1 MNLLDYDAYV
11 SGLSVSPQ
19 IQGYDVAT
27 MAVPVASGVSPSQPA
42 GATVMQSEVS
52 NGNGMATNGK
62 PFMDR
67 SLLGQPH
74 KWWLILVGIAF
85 LLNWLAKK
93 YNVPRFTILQTI
105 IIVLQNVVIL
115 VALKVVLTRYTIPGL
130 SPIVISA

>member
-1 MNLLDYDAYV
+1 MNLLEYDAYV

-27 MAVPVASGVSPSQPA
+27 MQVPVASGVSPSQPA
-42 GATVMQSEVS
+42 GATVMQEGT
-52 NGNGMATNGK
+52 NGNGMRTNGK
-62 PFMDR
+62 SFIDGSIM
-67 SLLGQPH
+67 GQPH
-74 KWWLILVGIAF
+74 KWWLVLVAIAF
-85 LLNWLAKK
+85 ALNWLAKK

-115 VALKVVLTRYTIPGL
+115 VALKVILTRYTIPGL